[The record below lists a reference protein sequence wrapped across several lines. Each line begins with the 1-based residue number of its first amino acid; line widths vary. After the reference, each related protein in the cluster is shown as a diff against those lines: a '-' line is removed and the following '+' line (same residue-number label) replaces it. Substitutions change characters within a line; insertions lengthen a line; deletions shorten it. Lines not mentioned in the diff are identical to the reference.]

1 VAEPPSQP
9 SDADP
14 LAGLRLDPPSW
25 SERAERLVAA
35 ATESPLR
42 LAGAAVVVLVAGA
55 GLGWLVLAARP
66 PSTPVEAT
74 LPTAPI
80 ATTAASAPTTD
91 TTTGRVVVHAAG
103 AVAAPGVYELDAG
116 ARVADAVAAAGG
128 LAADADADRLN
139 LAGPVADGARVYV
152 PRAGEEVPDLVGAEG
167 APTGSEGGGGAGGGA
182 PPAGPVDLNQ
192 ADEALLDTLPGVG
205 PATAQA
211 IVAHRDEHGPFTSV
225 DQLIDVRGIGEAKLA
240 QLRDLVTV

>member
-1 VAEPPSQP
+1 VAVS
-9 SDADP
+9 
-14 LAGLRLDPPSW
+14 
-25 SERAERLVAA
+25 A

-42 LAGAAVVVLVAGA
+42 LAGAALAVLVAGA
-55 GLGWLVLAARP
+55 LVGWLVLGSRA
-66 PSTPVEAT
+66 PSAPVEAT
-74 LPTAPI
+74 LPTAPLASAAGPAGAAAPTT
-80 ATTAASAPTTD
+80 ATTA
-91 TTTGRVVVHAAG
+91 GRVVVHAAG
-103 AVAAPGVYELDAG
+103 AVVSPGVYELDAG

-152 PRAGEEVPDLVGAEG
+152 PRTGEEVPAEIGVEVPNGSTDGAG
-167 APTGSEGGGGAGGGA
+167 GGGGAPGGTA
-182 PPAGPVDLNQ
+182 AGPVDLNR
-192 ADEALLDTLPGVG
+192 ADVALLDTLPGVG